1 MFCALAWGRA
11 TTHTDRT
18 KRVDRPD
25 PDRTNETYFA
35 YVIVRSRER
44 ANLRSITFPRNRSQ
58 THDSIESSRPIKVA
72 QLPHDSLHEI
82 KTPTLQGGSGGTK
95 RSFPDRGDRL
105 DPKWRRRSLSK
116 DQEQCMQISCRN
128 VELLFQTYLTD
139 NRRTTLLT

>member
-72 QLPHDSLHEI
+72 QLPGP
-82 KTPTLQGGSGGTK
+82 K
-95 RSFPDRGDRL
+95 SFNMRAMQATSSRL
-105 DPKWRRRSLSK
+105 SPNQQTHHFEKISRRPVRRVGV
-116 DQEQCMQISCRN
+116 CRN
-128 VELLFQTYLTD
+128 SIDEEIHPIPKGELPKDLNELTQI
-139 NRRTTLLT
+139 LL

>member
-72 QLPHDSLHEI
+72 QLPLSTR
-82 KTPTLQGGSGGTK
+82 KNQGGPGGTK

-116 DQEQCMQISCRN
+116 DEEQCMQISCRN